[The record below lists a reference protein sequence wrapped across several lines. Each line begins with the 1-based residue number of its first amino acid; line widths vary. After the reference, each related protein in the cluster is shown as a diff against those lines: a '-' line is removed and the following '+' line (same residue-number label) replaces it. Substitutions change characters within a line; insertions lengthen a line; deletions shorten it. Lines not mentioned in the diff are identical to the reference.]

1 MRGRSEKRCNFPNI
15 TIYTIYTYTKLFV
28 EFAEMSI
35 LYAYFVLVLE
45 VPKKIFS
52 FFFFYLLVD
61 LEFNRNA
68 SIDINLFCGN
78 IY

>member
-52 FFFFYLLVD
+52 FFFTFL
-61 LEFNRNA
+61 
-68 SIDINLFCGN
+68 
-78 IY
+78 